1 MTRISVGVVGCGAIG
16 TEICVAID
24 RDAFAG
30 RALDLD
36 MELRW
41 LIDAHPERIDRLYDS
56 LQRKPALTRIDSSDL
71 AAILDEVDLVIECA
85 SQDAVRE
92 YLLPALGAGKDVM
105 IMSVGALICD
115 PGLYEEI
122 ERLAKERGGKV
133 YIPSGA
139 IAGLDGLKSGAIGG
153 IQSVHLTTRKPPRG
167 FAGNEYV
174 QAEGIELDGLQE
186 ERTLFIGP
194 AREAVAYFPEN
205 VNVAA
210 SLSLAGIG
218 PEATKVQIV
227 ADPGAKENQHEI
239 EARGEFG
246 QLLVRVR
253 NVPSKSNPRTSYLAA
268 LSAIATLKRIAYPI
282 VLGT

>member
-1 MTRISVGVVGCGAIG
+1 MARISVGVVGCGAIG
-16 TEICVAID
+16 AEICMAID
-24 RDAFAG
+24 RDEFAN
-30 RALDLD
+30 RALNLD

-41 LIDAHPERIDRLYDS
+41 LIDTHPERINQLCES
-56 LQRKPALTRIDSSDL
+56 LQRKPTLTRTDSSDL

-92 YLLPALGAGKDVM
+92 YLLPALDAGNDVM

-115 PGLYEEI
+115 PGLYEDI

-153 IQSVHLTTRKPPRG
+153 IQSVQLTTRKPPRG
-167 FAGNEYV
+167 FAGNAFV
-174 QAEGIELDGLQE
+174 QAEGIKLDGLRE
-186 ERTLFIGP
+186 ERTLFIGS
-194 AREAVAYFPEN
+194 AREAVAHFPEN

-227 ADPGAKENQHEI
+227 ADPVAKENQHEI

-246 QLLVRVR
+246 QLFVRVR
-253 NVPSKSNPRTSYLAA
+253 NVPSKSNPRTSHLAA
-268 LSAIATLKRIAYPI
+268 LSAIATLKRISYPI
-282 VLGT
+282 RVGT

>member
-1 MTRISVGVVGCGAIG
+1 MTRIRVGVVGCGAIG

-24 RDAFAG
+24 RDEFAG
-30 RALDLD
+30 RALDLN
-36 MELRW
+36 MELKW
-41 LIDAHPERIDRLYDS
+41 LIDAHPERIDQLCELLR
-56 LQRKPALTRIDSSDL
+56 RKPALTRTDSSDL

-85 SQDAVRE
+85 SQNAVRE
-92 YLLPALGAGKDVM
+92 CLLPALGAGKDVM

-122 ERLAKERGGKV
+122 EQLAKHGGGKV

-174 QAEGIELDGLQE
+174 QAAGIELHGLQQA
-186 ERTLFIGP
+186 RTLFIGS
-194 AREAVAYFPEN
+194 AREAVAHFPEN

-218 PEATKVQIV
+218 PEATMVQIV
-227 ADPGAKENQHEI
+227 ADPEAKENRHEI

-253 NVPSKSNPRTSYLAA
+253 NFPSKSNPRTSYLAA

-282 VLGT
+282 RVGT